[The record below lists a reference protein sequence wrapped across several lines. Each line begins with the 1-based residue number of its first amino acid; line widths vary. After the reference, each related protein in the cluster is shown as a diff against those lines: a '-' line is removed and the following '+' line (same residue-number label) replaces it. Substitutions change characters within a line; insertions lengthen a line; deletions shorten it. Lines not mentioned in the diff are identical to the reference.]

1 MFGTQACHAAVTSV
15 GLEQFGK
22 YVSEGAVAVTEGTAE
37 ASVTVLRDTASG
49 ISILLA
55 GTINLPDTAAIG
67 RYVPAKGFG
76 GTDYLAVPSYRVFVQ
91 TKHYMGYAEVGVAP
105 ELPVSGVHLLLA
117 NDLATDETAVAP
129 WVTPHLS
136 HTPCEVAETVA
147 LEKEFPAA
155 FPVCGVSVPSKSKC
169 GPPCN

>member
-105 ELPVSGVHLLLA
+105 ELPVSGVHLLLV